1 MCLLVILIV
10 YIIIMIT
17 QDANFS
23 FPLTLHLQNKRDS
36 IQANVLVTTDTK
48 QEASATVTDGGGVT
62 PEALPASVFGPV
74 RKFRPVVCKS
84 VEKETSLH
92 SSLMEAIQSGR
103 GRDGLKVRLC
113 TGWID

>member
-1 MCLLVILIV
+1 
-10 YIIIMIT
+10 MIT

-23 FPLTLHLQNKRDS
+23 FPVTLHLQNKRDS
-36 IQANVLVTTDTK
+36 IRANVLVTTDTK
-48 QEASATVTDGGGVT
+48 QEVSATVTDGGGVT
-62 PEALPASVFGPV
+62 PGALPASVFGPV